1 MFRETVLFP
10 SWGVSGGQGW
20 STSFLLP
27 LVLEEVKPATKFL
40 VEEELGLFKLEQLG
54 FMKN

>member
-40 VEEELGLFKLEQLG
+40 VKEELALFKLE
-54 FMKN
+54 